1 MATSGTTTF
10 NLSFDRIIERAYAR
24 CGKSLRTGYELQ
36 AARDNLN
43 LLFSEWGKP
52 RYSFMESKKSYTK
65 SNSQAL
71 QHILPLVMLQMFLN

>member
-43 LLFSEWGKP
+43 LLFSEWGTEVFIYGK
-52 RYSFMESKKSYTK
+52 
-65 SNSQAL
+65 
-71 QHILPLVMLQMFLN
+71 